1 MAVPIMTKPSP
12 LFLENSHDGGS
23 IGALQM
29 LVSDIFTWEMLYQL
43 SQLAIKVAFE
53 KYPKLIVTKKV
64 DNDEAKR
71 TLIERGPSYV
81 VSFVHSIYVTAR
93 GIMHLYS
100 LWDASNIDKL
110 YIAREGGYRAAHLEV
125 ARTNILFLAY
135 LLYDMIHIVLQYPKL
150 GGMDTMLHHM
160 LFAFCSMI
168 NGTYGIMP
176 FQFGWLITGELSTI
190 FLNWRWF
197 LLKSGR
203 DSGSL
208 IENINSMFAAS
219 FFSSR
224 IVIYTAGIFHLYIFS
239 VSELKSLSSPEVSG
253 VPVSAL
259 GITCGCL
266 ILGWVLNLYWGVKIA
281 KKVAAKEDKV
291 AAVVGEKNRRGKRD

>member
-1 MAVPIMTKPSP
+1 MTKSSP
-12 LFLENSHDGGS
+12 LLLENSHDDGS

-29 LVSDIFTWEMLYQL
+29 LVSDIFIWEMLYQL
-43 SQLAIKVAFE
+43 SQLAIKVAFV

-64 DNDEAKR
+64 NNDEAKT

-81 VSFVHSIYVTAR
+81 VSFVHSMYVTTR

-110 YIAREGGYRAAHLEV
+110 LIAREGGYRAAHLEV
-125 ARTNILFLAY
+125 ARTNVLFLAY
-135 LLYDMIHIVLQYPKL
+135 LLYDMIHIVMQYPKL
-150 GGMDTMLHHM
+150 GGVDTMLHHM
-160 LFAFCSMI
+160 LFAFCSVI

-176 FQFGWLITGELSTI
+176 FQFGWLITGEVSTI

-203 DSGSL
+203 DSGLL
-208 IENINSMFAAS
+208 IENINIMFAAS
-219 FFSSR
+219 FFFSR
-224 IVIYTAGIFHLYIFS
+224 IVMYTAGIMHLYIFS

-253 VPVSAL
+253 VPMSAL
-259 GITCGCL
+259 GITCGCML
-266 ILGWVLNLYWGVKIA
+266 LGWVLNLYWGFKIA
-281 KKVAAKEDKV
+281 KKVAAKEEKV
-291 AAVVGEKNRRGKRD
+291 PPTVGKKNRRAKRD